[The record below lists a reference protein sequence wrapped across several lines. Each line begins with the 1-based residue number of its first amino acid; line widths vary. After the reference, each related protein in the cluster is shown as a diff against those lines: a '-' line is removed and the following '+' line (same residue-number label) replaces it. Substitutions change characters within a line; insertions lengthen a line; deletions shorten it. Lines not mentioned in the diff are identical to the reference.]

1 MEIKTTYIG
10 INEFGIKGIWCGFRP
25 KNIKILQ
32 EIQILYADSGKLLKH
47 KETGEEN
54 YSVLLDNGDSEENYE
69 EIEERNN

>member
-25 KNIKILQ
+25 KYIKILQ

-54 YSVLLDNGDSEENYE
+54 
-69 EIEERNN
+69 